1 MKEISKWS
9 NRFTWTAI
17 IQGAIV
23 TALAI
28 MLRTVVITTSSAQN
42 LVSTVLRNP
51 AVGFIEIAALAGL
64 GL

>member
-1 MKEISKWS
+1 LKEISKWS

-28 MLRTVVITTSSAQN
+28 MLRTVAITTSSAQN

>member
-1 MKEISKWS
+1 LKEISKWS